1 MQIFLKTIFVS
12 ESSRN
17 DAYEEEEEEKEE
29 EEEESKKYWI
39 INVGLGV
46 WILFLLL
53 FTRTEKI
60 KGNNEQRSASFGREQ

>member
-39 INVGLGV
+39 INVWLGV
-46 WILFLLL
+46 
-53 FTRTEKI
+53 
-60 KGNNEQRSASFGREQ
+60 